1 MRILVTGAAGFIGS
15 TIVELLRDRG
25 HEVVAVDLLLDR
37 AHASRPAWVGDDLH
51 VVDVRDEAALTGLL
65 RGVDAVC
72 HQAAMVGLGLTIH
85 DAPDYASHNVV
96 GTASL
101 VSAMARAEVAWLV
114 QASSMVVYGGG
125 REVCPVHGDVATRP
139 RTTEDLAAGCFEPRC
154 AVCGQPVSWGLVG
167 EDAPLKPQNAYAATK
182 LAQEHLA
189 IAWAEQSGGRAISLR
204 YHNVYGPR
212 MPRDTP
218 YAGVASIFRSALAA
232 GRAPQVYEDGRQM
245 RDFVH
250 VRDVAR
256 ANLAAL
262 EGLAPRPGRHR
273 GTAPTTSLRGG
284 RAPCSTWPPP
294 WPGNWTGPEPA
305 GRRWRAARRCPPRR
319 RRPRTDQDRTGFRRP
334 GRIRRRDRR
343 VRRRPDAQL
352 TGGSR
357 RSDGLG
363 GEFHRGQAHREAAAL
378 RDVVDGHR
386 AVLRSNEPLHD
397 GQAEPGS
404 RAERGGLG

>member
-1 MRILVTGAAGFIGS
+1 MRTLVTGAAGFIGS
-15 TIVELLRDRG
+15 TIAELLADRG

-37 AHASRPAWVGDDLH
+37 AHTSRPSWVSADLH

-65 RGVDAVC
+65 RGVDVVC

-101 VSAMARAEVAWLV
+101 VSAMTRAGVRGLV

-139 RTTEDLAAGCFEPRC
+139 RTLEDLAAGCFEPRC
-154 AVCGQPVSWGLVG
+154 AVCGRPVTWGLVG
-167 EDAPLKPQNAYAATK
+167 EGAPPKPHNAYAATK

-189 IAWAEQSGGRAISLR
+189 IAWSEQSGGQAISLR

-218 YAGVASIFRSALAA
+218 YAGVASIFRSELAA
-232 GRAPQVYEDGRQM
+232 GRAPRVYEDGRQM

-256 ANLAAL
+256 ANVTAL
-262 EGLAPRPGRHR
+262 ESLALGAAGATSGHRAYNVASGEPRTVLDLA
-273 GTAPTTSLRGG
+273 TALAREMD
-284 RAPCSTWPPP
+284 
-294 WPGNWTGPEPA
+294 GPEPLVVGG
-305 GRRWRAARRCPPRR
+305 GRPGDVRHVVA
-319 RRPRTDQDRTGFRRP
+319 DP
-334 GRIRRRDRR
+334 GRIR
-343 VRRRPDAQL
+343 
-352 TGGSR
+352 TE
-357 RSDGLG
+357 LG
-363 GEFHRGQAHREAAAL
+363 FASQIPFREGIAEFAAAPM
-378 RDVVDGHR
+378 
-386 AVLRSNEPLHD
+386 RS
-397 GQAEPGS
+397 
-404 RAERGGLG
+404 

>member
-37 AHASRPAWVGDDLH
+37 AHASRPAWVGEDLH
-51 VVDVRDEAALTGLL
+51 IVDVRDEAALAKLL

-154 AVCGQPVSWGLVG
+154 GVCGRQVSWGLVG

-182 LAQEHLA
+182 LAQEHVA
-189 IAWAEQSGGRAISLR
+189 VAWAEQSGGRAISLR

-232 GRAPQVYEDGRQM
+232 GRAPQVYEDGLQM

-250 VRDVAR
+250 VRDVAH

-262 EGLAPRPGRHR
+262 EGLTSSLGRTPGHRAYNVASGRPRTVLDLA
-273 GTAPTTSLRGG
+273 TALARELS
-284 RAPCSTWPPP
+284 
-294 WPGNWTGPEPA
+294 GPEPA
-305 GRRWRAARRCPPRR
+305 VVG
-319 RRPRTDQDRTGFRRP
+319 GGRP
-334 GRIRRRDRR
+334 GDVRHVVADPARIRTELGFA
-343 VRRRPDAQL
+343 AQV
-352 TGGSR
+352 GFDEGIA
-357 RSDGLG
+357 
-363 GEFHRGQAHREAAAL
+363 EFAAAPM
-378 RDVVDGHR
+378 
-386 AVLRSNEPLHD
+386 RS
-397 GQAEPGS
+397 
-404 RAERGGLG
+404 

>member
-1 MRILVTGAAGFIGS
+1 MKVLVTGAAGFIGS
-15 TIVELLRDRG
+15 TIVDLLRDRG

-37 AHASRPAWVGDDLH
+37 AHNARPHWVGEDLH

-65 RGVDAVC
+65 HGVDQVC

-101 VSAMARAEVAWLV
+101 VSAMARAGVTALV

-125 REVCPVHGDVATRP
+125 REVCPVHGDVATLP
-139 RTTEDLAAGCFEPRC
+139 RTNEDIAAGRFDPRC
-154 AVCGQPVSWGLVG
+154 AVCGEPVTWGLVG
-167 EDAPLKPQNAYAATK
+167 EDATLQPHNAYAATK

-232 GRAPQVYEDGRQM
+232 GQAPRVYEDGRQM

-250 VRDVAR
+250 VLDVAR

-262 EGLAPRPGRHR
+262 ESLATP
-273 GTAPTTSLRGG
+273 APGG
-284 RAPCSTWPPP
+284 RSGHRAYNVASGQPHTVLDLAAALAAEL
-294 WPGNWTGPEPA
+294 GGPEPA
-305 GRRWRAARRCPPRR
+305 VVG
-319 RRPRTDQDRTGFRRP
+319 GGRP
-334 GRIRRRDRR
+334 GDVRHVVADPARISDELGFA
-343 VRRRPDAQL
+343 AQV
-352 TGGSR
+352 GF
-357 RSDGLG
+357 
-363 GEFHRGQAHREAAAL
+363 GEGIAEFAAAPM
-378 RDVVDGHR
+378 RT
-386 AVLRSNEPLHD
+386 
-397 GQAEPGS
+397 
-404 RAERGGLG
+404 